1 MLWPPT
7 TSGWSRPG
15 PHCLSSGLS
24 SGVSD
29 WRLASSNFSVMPVI
43 VIGADS
49 PLGEWI
55 TSRLAAPDR
64 EVRAFVSSPAAGA
77 RLKQS
82 GIKVAI
88 GDLSDEGHIGAAC
101 THCFGAVM
109 IEEALRDG
117 RELAFASPDR
127 AASGWVAAAAEAR
140 ITRVIWVGGN
150 PPVFSSPQSAVVSVE
165 GRSASEV
172 ADEVAYLDDLAQL
185 PI

>member
-1 MLWPPT
+1 
-7 TSGWSRPG
+7 
-15 PHCLSSGLS
+15 
-24 SGVSD
+24 
-29 WRLASSNFSVMPVI
+29 MPVI

-49 PLGEWI
+49 PLGESI
-55 TSRLAAPDR
+55 AGRLAAPDR

-77 RLKQS
+77 RLRQS

-88 GDLSDEGHIGAAC
+88 GDLSDEGHIGVAC

-117 RELAFASPDR
+117 RELAFASPEQ

-140 ITRVIWVGGN
+140 IIRVIWVGAN
-150 PPVFSSPQSAVVSVE
+150 PPALSSPQSAVVSVE
-165 GRSASEV
+165 SRSAKEV
-172 ADEVAYLDDLAQL
+172 ADEVAYLDDVAQL